1 MTIPKNHQETR
12 GQVFLHRERV
22 PKLAYA
28 RGLSLL
34 STRPALHYSIW
45 RHIPTER
52 DIAFAEDYAFK
63 FGTHRR
69 VAGECAFIWRL
80 LRDRTAPL
88 TLSVRNE
95 REGGLSPE
103 PLDKSI
109 ANTVKFRHS
118 PGNLM
123 LNFQSPSEFSD
134 ELTQL
139 YLTGHPPGSSTGW
152 PSLDP
157 HLTIAPGYWTAITG
171 IPSEGKS
178 TFIDN
183 LMVNLMHPRRGEW
196 KFVVFSAETQP
207 PSVYLANILETCL
220 RKPFR
225 AKFNNRMEPAEIL
238 KVMNWLDNRLI
249 ICTAADD
256 DTTGF
261 RLPTMNSLM
270 GVAEDMLKEQWKDW
284 PRVGVILDPWNEM
297 DHTPID
303 GMNETQMT
311 NHELALWR
319 QWIRKMGNVHG
330 FIVAHPSKPQKDREG
345 NFKPV
350 TLYDISGSSA
360 WKNKCDN
367 GVVIRR
373 PSDMNMEVDV
383 EKVRMRHHGKA
394 GKTFLRF
401 NWGVNHLYE
410 HEDGNGRIGS
420 GDSEECSQRVGSE
433 AGGGRL
439 AGTSTAI

>member
-1 MTIPKNHQETR
+1 
-12 GQVFLHRERV
+12 
-22 PKLAYA
+22 
-28 RGLSLL
+28 
-34 STRPALHYSIW
+34 
-45 RHIPTER
+45 
-52 DIAFAEDYAFK
+52 
-63 FGTHRR
+63 
-69 VAGECAFIWRL
+69 
-80 LRDRTAPL
+80 
-88 TLSVRNE
+88 
-95 REGGLSPE
+95 
-103 PLDKSI
+103 
-109 ANTVKFRHS
+109 
-118 PGNLM
+118 M
-123 LNFQSPSEFSD
+123 LNFASPSEYSD

-178 TFIDN
+178 TFVDN
-183 LMVNLMHPRRGEW
+183 LMVNLMYPKRGEW
-196 KFVVFSAETQP
+196 KFIVFSAETQP

-225 AKFNNRMEPAEIL
+225 EKFNDRMEPKDIL
-238 KVMNWLDNRLI
+238 KVMNWLDDRMI

-256 DTTGF
+256 DCTGF
-261 RLPTMNSLM
+261 RLPRINSLM
-270 GVAEDMLKEQWKDW
+270 GVTEDMLKDTWKDW

-319 QWIRKMGNVHG
+319 QWIRSMKSVHG
-330 FIVAHPSKPQKDREG
+330 FIVAHPSKPSKDPKTG
-345 NFKPV
+345 AYKPV

-410 HEDGNGRIGS
+410 HDHGNERSEGDGSEERSDRIG
-420 GDSEECSQRVGSE
+420 QTGSRG
-433 AGGGRL
+433 AV
-439 AGTSTAI
+439 ADQSTAV